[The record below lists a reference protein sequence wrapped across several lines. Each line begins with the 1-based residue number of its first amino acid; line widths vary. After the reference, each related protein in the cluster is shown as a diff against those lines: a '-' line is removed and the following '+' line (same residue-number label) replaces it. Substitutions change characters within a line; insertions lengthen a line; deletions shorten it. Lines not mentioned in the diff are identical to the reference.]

1 MKLGRLSMP
10 VVLGALLSAC
20 AAVPSGEPSSARTLE
35 QSTAFRGW
43 AHMALPGKTATRYQS
58 VRLDGREALEA
69 QAQSSAS
76 LVRRRLSM
84 DPADLSTLRFS
95 WRIPGL
101 IDEADMGRRDADDAV
116 VRVALT
122 FDGDRSRLSA
132 RDSMLSELTLL
143 LTGEP
148 LPYATLMYVWCNK
161 RPVGSVINN
170 PRTDRIRKLVVESGQ
185 ARVGQWLDYE
195 RDIRADYR
203 AVFGEDPGRL
213 IGVAIMTDT
222 DNTASQARAWY
233 GPVEF
238 SGHALTGNP

>member
-1 MKLGRLSMP
+1 MGQLD
-10 VVLGALLSAC
+10 
-20 AAVPSGEPSSARTLE
+20 

-43 AHMALPGKTATRYQS
+43 AHMPLPGKAATRYHPVQ
-58 VRLDGREALEA
+58 LDGREALEA
-69 QAQSSAS
+69 QAESSAS
-76 LVRRRLSM
+76 LVRRRLSL
-84 DPADLSTLRFS
+84 DPADLGSLRFS
-95 WRIPGL
+95 WRALAL

-132 RDSMLSELTLL
+132 RDGMLSELTLL

-148 LPYATLMYVWCNK
+148 LPYATLMYVWCNQ
-161 RPVGSVINN
+161 RAVGSVINN

-185 ARVGQWLDYE
+185 TRVGQWLDYE

-222 DNTASQARAWY
+222 DNTASRAQAWY
-233 GPVEF
+233 GPVEI
-238 SGHALTGNP
+238 SRTALAAQP